1 MDPRLVRLYEDELAH
16 LRESGRDFAREHPK
30 IAHRLALNPDKE
42 TEDPYVERL
51 LEGFAFLTARV
62 RLKMEA
68 EQPQLIAQLLESL
81 YPNFAAPL
89 PSMLI
94 ARLAVDETDPN
105 LARGWRVPRGSPLQ
119 SLLPRGQE
127 TCCEFRTAMNVTLWP
142 LAIAQVQ
149 CFSHAPAL
157 QLGRLPAARGARG
170 GLRIRL
176 RAGGGL
182 LLSQI
187 GADRLTFHLS
197 GPDDTA
203 HALHERLLGQA
214 VGTLLARTDSPA
226 TPALWRGADSVVPVG
241 YADDEALLPETLR
254 TFSGHRLLQEVAT
267 LPQRLLF
274 FEIGDLRS
282 RLAALD
288 CIEAD
293 LVVLFSGSANELEP
307 LVDAQN
313 VALYCTPA
321 VNLFEKR
328 LDPVALGSGAAE
340 YHVVPDRTRPMDFE
354 VHSLLSVSGFGTG
367 HDEVRAFTPLYGG
380 TRGAPSAAGTSV
392 DLGHYTLR
400 REPRR
405 ASARQR
411 DQGARVPGYLG
422 EEVFVSLVDAGHG
435 AYRESLRQLS
445 VLALVSNRDLP
456 ALLPT
461 GSAGAPIG
469 AACQWRLDAPGPVVA
484 VSCLRGPTRPR
495 SRQPAGT
502 AGWQLVEQL
511 THNHLALGDDPAAAA
526 AALRATLQ
534 LYGAPHDTAW
544 AHQAAAVRALHVRHA
559 VRRLPLRGPLSFGS
573 GSEIAL
579 EVDEEGFHGASAFL
593 LGSVL
598 ERWFARHAALNSF
611 TQFSL
616 HTSQRGLV
624 KAWPTRAGLRQ
635 IV

>member
-30 IAHRLALNPDKE
+30 IARRLALDPDKE

-68 EQPQLIAQLLESL
+68 EQPQLISQLLESL

-94 ARLAVDETDPN
+94 ARLAIDEADPN
-105 LARGWRVPRGSPLQ
+105 LARGWRVARGSALL

-127 TCCEFRTAMNVTLWP
+127 TRCEFRTAMDVTLWP
-142 LAIAQVQ
+142 LAITQVQ

-157 QLGRLPAARGARG
+157 QLARLPAARAAQG

-182 LLSQI
+182 LLNQI

-197 GPDDTA
+197 GADDTA
-203 HALHERLLGQA
+203 YALHERLLGQPL
-214 VGTLLARTDSPA
+214 GTLLVRPDQPA
-226 TPALWRGADSVVPVG
+226 DAQQWRGADSIAPVG
-241 YADDEALLPETLR
+241 FAEEEALLPTSLR
-254 TFSGHRLLQEVAT
+254 AFSGHRLLQEVAA

-274 FEIGDLRS
+274 FEIADLAP
-282 RLAALD
+282 RLAALR
-288 CIEAD
+288 CAEAD
-293 LVVLFSGSANELEP
+293 LVVLFGTGVADLEP
-307 LVDAQN
+307 LVDTQS

-328 LDPVALGSGAAE
+328 LDRVALGPGSAE
-340 YHVVPDRTRPMDFE
+340 YHVVADRTRPMDFE
-354 VHSLLSVSGFGTG
+354 VHSLRSVAGFGAG
-367 HDEVRAFTPLYGG
+367 NEALHEFTPLYGG
-380 TRGAPSAAGTSV
+380 THAAPAAGAAGH
-392 DLGHYTLR
+392 GHYTLR

-405 ASARQR
+405 TSARQR
-411 DQGARVPGYLG
+411 QQGARVPGYLG
-422 EEVFVSLVDAGHG
+422 EEVFVSLVDAEHG
-435 AYRESLRQLS
+435 PYRDSLRQLS
-445 VLALVSNRDLP
+445 VLALASNRDLP

-461 GSAGAPIG
+461 GSAGAASVEEAP
-469 AACQWRLDAPGPVVA
+469 QWQLDAPGPVTGVR
-484 VSCLRGPTRPR
+484 CLRGPTRPR
-495 SRQPAGT
+495 SRQPDGA

-511 THNHLALGDDPAAAA
+511 THNHLALGDDAAAAA
-526 AALRATLQ
+526 AALRATLA
-534 LYGAPHDTAW
+534 LYGAPHDSAW
-544 AHQAAAVRALHVRHA
+544 AQQVAAVRALHVRHV

-573 GSEIAL
+573 GSEIVL
-579 EVDEEGFHGASAFL
+579 ELDDEGFHGASAFL
-593 LGSVL
+593 LASVL
-598 ERWFARHAALNSF
+598 ERWFARHAAINSF

-616 HTSQRGLV
+616 RTAQRGLV
-624 KAWPTRAGLRQ
+624 KAWPPRAGQRQ
-635 IV
+635 VA